1 MATLGNL
8 LQRRG
13 GSAMTPRVVT
23 PYPSFRMATQI
34 GNIAQILDGAIDFYN
49 KPPQEQGEALGK
61 ATVSV
66 ASEVAIAVAT
76 DGLGNLATLRK
87 AEKVADVAEHVR
99 DAEAAV
105 ASGRR
110 LLNPGIRI
118 TDDGMR
124 HVLERHSVDG
134 IPKYPRK
141 NRVKPSG
148 RPPYASKFNRDEDIR
163 ALIEAGSQQPMV
175 NQANG
180 RRARTFR
187 AGHEIGLDRTT
198 GKQTDL
204 MTVITES
211 DGTLVTAFPGE
222 PVTPSSSTKRS
233 D

>member
-1 MATLGNL
+1 
-8 LQRRG
+8 
-13 GSAMTPRVVT
+13 
-23 PYPSFRMATQI
+23 MATQI

-134 IPKYPRK
+134 IHKY
-141 NRVKPSG
+141 V
-148 RPPYASKFNRDEDIR
+148 SKFNRDEDIR

-222 PVTPSSSTKRS
+222 P
-233 D
+233 

>member
-1 MATLGNL
+1 
-8 LQRRG
+8 
-13 GSAMTPRVVT
+13 
-23 PYPSFRMATQI
+23 MATQI
-34 GNIAQILDGAIDFYN
+34 GRRINTLEDNRTFWELSRHILHISKRDF
-49 KPPQEQGEALGK
+49 AL
-61 ATVSV
+61 
-66 ASEVAIAVAT
+66 I
-76 DGLGNLATLRK
+76 
-87 AEKVADVAEHVR
+87 
-99 DAEAAV
+99 
-105 ASGRR
+105 GRR

-134 IPKYPRK
+134 IPK
-141 NRVKPSG
+141 
-148 RPPYASKFNRDEDIR
+148 YASKFNRDEDIR

-187 AGHEIGLDRTT
+187 AGHEIGLDRAT

-204 MTVITES
+204 MTVITKS

>member
-1 MATLGNL
+1 MAVRL
-8 LQRRG
+8 LPMLWAHQNRTHRIG
-13 GSAMTPRVVT
+13 FALVRVRT

-134 IPKYPRK
+134 IPKYAGK
-141 NRVKPSG
+141 
-148 RPPYASKFNRDEDIR
+148 SKFNRDEDIR

-222 PVTPSSSTKRS
+222 P
-233 D
+233 